1 MHEGVGKDFLEK
13 LAFERE
19 LRGLR
24 EFEQRLIFGDSK
36 GRGYMP
42 RAWKQEGGGNLKI

>member
-36 GRGYMP
+36 GRGEAICP
-42 RAWKQEGGGNLKI
+42 ESGSKKVGEI